1 MKIGNLSDAYA
12 KYQRVVELR
21 HQSTL
26 VRGTGLGVT
35 ISGTY
40 QDAAMIDAV
49 RYAVLDELN
58 RRIDSIMEELES
70 LGLEVDL

>member
-1 MKIGNLSDAYA
+1 MKIGNLSAAYA

-21 HQSTL
+21 QQLAS
-26 VRGTGLGVT
+26 VRGIGLGVT

-40 QDAAMIDAV
+40 QDAAMIEAV

-58 RRIDSIMEELES
+58 RRIDSIMEELEI